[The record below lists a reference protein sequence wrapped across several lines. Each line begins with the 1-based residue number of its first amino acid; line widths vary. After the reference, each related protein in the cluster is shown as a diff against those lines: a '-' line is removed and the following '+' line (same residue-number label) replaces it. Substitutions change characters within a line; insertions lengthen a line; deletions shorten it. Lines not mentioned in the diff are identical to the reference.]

1 MKPADI
7 PKTLAVIFK
16 IYLVYTMFTDSNIAK
31 SITCSELWNVVN
43 YVVNYGIS
51 PVFKSILID
60 SVRKAEVFVAL
71 FDERLNEQTQNC
83 EIDILVRYF
92 DDIENMVKVHYLKSN
107 FMGHFTHT
115 DLYQE
120 FSSALKEF
128 DVSSF

>member
-7 PKTLAVIFK
+7 PKNFAVIFK

-31 SITCSELWNVVN
+31 SITFGADKMR
-43 YVVNYGIS
+43 YVVNYGIA
-51 PVFKSILID
+51 PVFKSIL
-60 SVRKAEVFVAL
+60 RKAEVFVAL

-92 DDIENMVKVHYLKSN
+92 DDIENMVKVRYLKSI
-107 FMGHFTHT
+107 FMGHFAHT

-128 DVSSF
+128 DVSNF

>member
-31 SITCSELWNVVN
+31 SITSGADKMR
-43 YVVNYGIS
+43 YVVNYGIA